1 MALSP
6 SDRRSLIILG
16 VVAVVALGGY
26 FALNHGSHNAPSSP
40 SALPGGVGVSPP
52 APTPEPSSSPS
63 ARPSPRLVFTG
74 RDPFAVLVKAS
85 ATPSPS
91 PTASPTTSP
100 GQGSNLS
107 TIIVGG
113 HTVTLVDIKD
123 VGGTKKAVVR
133 VDSDVFTVA
142 SGETFGGNF
151 KLVSIEGSTGN
162 FLYGDQGFTL
172 TLNTQ

>member
-1 MALSP
+1 MALS
-6 SDRRSLIILG
+6 SRDLRSLIILG
-16 VVAVVALGGY
+16 VVAMVALGG
-26 FALNHGSHNAPSSP
+26 FVVLKSHKPAPTTP
-40 SALPGGVGVSPP
+40 SALSGGPTVSPP
-52 APTPEPSSSPS
+52 APSPAPSPS
-63 ARPSPRLVFTG
+63 PTTKPSPKLVFTG

-85 ATPSPS
+85 PSPSPS
-91 PTASPTTSP
+91 PTSSPTGSAAPT
-100 GQGSNLS
+100 SNLS

-123 VGGTKKAVVR
+123 VSGTKKAVVK

-142 SGETFGGNF
+142 PGETFGGTF

-172 TLNTQ
+172 TLNIQ